1 MATRWM
7 RIMRWMKR
15 LVPLAALVLA
25 GLSTSL
31 AAESRASVAQAFWQ
45 NEARI
50 EAYERQATGT
60 DHINVYAGLLLAVAD
75 PNWDRRGT
83 GMIAT
88 DDVLMLPMARLPEV
102 ALDIALDNQRQV
114 SDVTRDLLRMDKEY
128 RLHLQ
133 NEVLPALREK
143 SHRLLQRL
151 AELTPVPAGRRPPGP
166 TSLNPNEMMVWSGN
180 LDDGALTQARQ
191 KVESRGFTRLRDY
204 RAESVTLHL
213 YPNGRIELV
222 RPPTC
227 TVVTWTP
234 TSDRRDAITTTTR
247 TTYQVTPGTKLSG
260 ERFRVRA
267 SVQRDANSD
276 SKVVRQSFM
285 NTSDKDARLVNV
297 ENGRQKLLYLYNGQD
312 SVPLVPWRLFPELL
326 R

>member
-151 AELTPVPAGRRPPGP
+151 AELTPVPAGRRP
-166 TSLNPNEMMVWSGN
+166 
-180 LDDGALTQARQ
+180 LDP
-191 KVESRGFTRLRDY
+191 
-204 RAESVTLHL
+204 RA
-213 YPNGRIELV
+213 
-222 RPPTC
+222 
-227 TVVTWTP
+227 
-234 TSDRRDAITTTTR
+234 
-247 TTYQVTPGTKLSG
+247 
-260 ERFRVRA
+260 
-267 SVQRDANSD
+267 
-276 SKVVRQSFM
+276 
-285 NTSDKDARLVNV
+285 
-297 ENGRQKLLYLYNGQD
+297 
-312 SVPLVPWRLFPELL
+312 
-326 R
+326 